1 MDDRI
6 PVLELEESLPL
17 DEVNIEFIRSLD
29 LLEPYGSDNPKPL
42 FASFRVFVENRP
54 TNRK

>member
-42 FASFRVFVENRP
+42 FASFRVLWKLPDE
-54 TNRK
+54 